1 MFILRSMR
9 RTLVPIGVAALLAGC
24 APTPERPPDQGDRF
38 TYRIANSP
46 YAAAICI
53 ARNARARDGQTAEE
67 RTVGSSSTEVIV
79 RSRGGEALAVARVDN
94 DGTFSNVAVLVTPA
108 VRAARESFAR
118 QLLQGC

>member
-1 MFILRSMR
+1 MGL
-9 RTLVPIGVAALLAGC
+9 AALLAAC

-53 ARNARARDGQTAEE
+53 GRNARARDGQTAEE

-79 RSRGGEALAVARVDN
+79 RSRSGEALAVARVDH

-108 VRAARESFAR
+108 VRAARETFAR